1 MKTLLLQKAVDA
13 AARFLEAAADCQ
25 ELGAPMSE
33 YIEPGAQA
41 AATKRASMDL
51 TKALAKLRHTR

>member
-1 MKTLLLQKAVDA
+1 MKSFNLHKAVHLA
-13 AARFLEAAADCQ
+13 NRFIEEAKKCQ
-25 ELGAPMSE
+25 EMDAPMSE
-33 YIEPGAQA
+33 YIEPGEQA

>member
-1 MKTLLLQKAVDA
+1 MKNTELQLAIA
-13 AARFLEAAADCQ
+13 TAHRFLDEAALC
-25 ELGAPMSE
+25 ERMKGVMGE

-51 TKALAKLRHTR
+51 TKALAKLRQSR